1 VIAGQTQK
9 LEHAPTLS
17 RRRRATPFRLRLVAD
32 RAVSDA
38 LLLRRLVK
46 VKEK

>member
-1 VIAGQTQK
+1 VAESAIAFVALRCKEG
-9 LEHAPTLS
+9 
-17 RRRRATPFRLRLVAD
+17 RRDFRFVAD